1 MPSLTY
7 RITERLIALS
17 GARRMMAK
25 EGEAFSKMIMKM
37 GRKQSVRVPRSI
49 NKKCDLS
56 EGKIGKHRYFV
67 ISKKDAK
74 PRRAVLYLFGGGYVL
89 PPDKGDFLFAVET
102 AEATDAEVWFPVY
115 PLLPR
120 YKLVDAVRMVMEIY
134 GMMLERF
141 PAEQITFIGFSSGA
155 ALACSVCIQN
165 KQEGFRYPM
174 PSSLILV
181 SSGTQLPP
189 SGEQMREMER
199 LAPKDPMIPP
209 SFFQNIGPLLAA
221 QEDRYLLSPALYDLT
236 GFPKLVLY
244 YGTHEVML
252 AFLPAMQAAAGRANV
267 EYTVHIGEGL
277 CHCWPMLGFTKEGR
291 QSREEIYSSVV
302 EPRKSH
308 AALTGGMNQEGTGKA

>member
-1 MPSLTY
+1 
-7 RITERLIALS
+7 
-17 GARRMMAK
+17 MMAK

-236 GFPKLVLY
+236 GFP
-244 YGTHEVML
+244 
-252 AFLPAMQAAAGRANV
+252 
-267 EYTVHIGEGL
+267 
-277 CHCWPMLGFTKEGR
+277 
-291 QSREEIYSSVV
+291 
-302 EPRKSH
+302 
-308 AALTGGMNQEGTGKA
+308 